1 MFIIVKLVISVLVLV
16 VILRELSSQS
26 ASVFL
31 KSFIAFVFCRLVLA
45 SNHEL
50 SFPPIVGSF
59 SLISLCTILFF
70 LYFMFILY
78 FSNRSYKVYIQRKL
92 LLAIIALMILSGL
105 INGNLSLGIPEIIK
119 WSLLYVLLLV
129 LSKALIYDGL
139 FNVIK
144 SVRLLMM
151 LPILLLLASFLI
163 GEVKATENDGSASFV
178 GGYYH
183 EAVFSIVV
191 FTALIVN
198 AFYYRLIESNN
209 ILKQLVIPTVLVLLL
224 FLVNYRTTMI
234 SAVIFFA
241 FYLMYLFSINKTRLS
256 KFVVPAILFAVLS
269 VSLVSEFNQVDN
281 ENSRFRDIGLVIN
294 KVQYLS
300 DYPEYYSFEEK
311 RYFSGRVYAWNRY
324 LYEYADHGL
333 LENVIGLGMNSWKDY
348 FNKYAHNTFVSAIFE
363 IGIIGLLLLLLFF
376 FKELLTTLTYISKPD
391 QYLVFGALI
400 SFILLNIGTMPL
412 WQIEGILLLVII
424 LTYKDEIEN
433 SLVHKTG
440 KVISGDVMNDKLQ

>member
-70 LYFMFILY
+70 FYFIFILY

-92 LLAIIALMILSGL
+92 LLAIIALMIFSGL

-151 LPILLLLASFLI
+151 LPILLLLASFLL

-198 AFYYRLIESNN
+198 AFYYRLIESNH

-234 SAVIFFA
+234 SAVIFYA

-376 FKELLTTLTYISKPD
+376 FKELLTTLTYSSKPD
-391 QYLVFGALI
+391 QYLIFGALI

-440 KVISGDVMNDKLQ
+440 KVISGDVMNDQLH